1 MENTVGLKKAS
12 QAVSGF
18 IGAALLCTGMA
29 ANAQLLQVAT
39 VFPETDFSS
48 QILKRWMDGVT
59 AETDGRIKFRTHWAG
74 SLVGNKMLDG
84 MNDGVVDVALSFTPY
99 VSGEIIDLAPLDV
112 PFSFPVESDGLA
124 KFNREALPI
133 LDSIYEK
140 RGSRVVSAPPVLL
153 PDPVTCSDRFVS
165 DAEKWQG
172 VKIRTAGR
180 WQAETIKRW
189 GGSPVVL
196 AASDLYTGLKLGTI
210 DCTLMVYNGVLS
222 LKLYEP
228 AKYVTRVDHS
238 IAFGTINVANA
249 TWDRLSE
256 ADHKIML
263 EVGQQ
268 AMDWGIAEYAKAY
281 VSTMDKLIDAGA
293 DMCVPKQAEFDRLV
307 KAAND
312 VFTVEIEPN
321 VTPDGKQLIELI
333 NRYRDQ
339 VVVLPTVGPM
349 KECP

>member
-1 MENTVGLKKAS
+1 MHKIFGLKKAR
-12 QAVSGF
+12 QLIGGF
-18 IGAALLCTGMA
+18 IGAALLSTGVA

-39 VFPETDFSS
+39 AFPETDFSS
-48 QILKRWMDGVT
+48 QILKHWMDGVT
-59 AETDGRIKFRTHWAG
+59 AKTDGRIKFRAHWAG

-112 PFSFPVESDGLA
+112 PFSFPLDSNGLA
-124 KFNREALPI
+124 AFNKEALPI
-133 LDSIYEK
+133 LDAIYDK

-165 DAEKWQG
+165 DASKWQG

-210 DCTLMVYNGVLS
+210 DCALMVYNGVLS
-222 LKLYEP
+222 LKLHEP
-228 AKYVTRVDHS
+228 AKYITRVDHS
-238 IAFGTINVANA
+238 IAFGTINVANT
-249 TWDRLSE
+249 TWNRLSE
-256 ADHKIML
+256 ADRKIML
-263 EVGQQ
+263 EVGQES
-268 AMDWGIAEYAKAY
+268 MDWGIAEYAKTY
-281 VSTMDKLIDAGA
+281 VSTMDKLVAAGA

-307 KAAND
+307 AAAND
-312 VFTVEIEPN
+312 VFKVEIEPN
-321 VTPDGKQLIELI
+321 VTADGKQLIDLI

-339 VVVLPTVGPM
+339 VVALPTVGPI

>member
-1 MENTVGLKKAS
+1 MKKAFELKKAS
-12 QAVSGF
+12 QLISGF
-18 IGAALLCTGMA
+18 IGAALLCTGVA

-39 VFPETDFSS
+39 AFPETDFSS
-48 QILKRWMDGVT
+48 QILKQWMNGVT
-59 AETDGRIKFRTHWAG
+59 EKTDGRIKFRAHWAG

-112 PFSFPVESDGLA
+112 PFSFPLDSKGLA
-124 KFNREALPI
+124 DFNKEALPI
-133 LDSIYEK
+133 LDAIYEK

-165 DAEKWQG
+165 DADKWQG

-210 DCTLMVYNGVLS
+210 DCALMVYNGVLS

-238 IAFGTINVANA
+238 IAFGTINVANT
-249 TWDRLSE
+249 TWERLPE
-256 ADHKIML
+256 ADRQIML

-268 AMDWGIAEYAKAY
+268 AMDWGIAEYAKTY
-281 VSTMDKLIDAGA
+281 VSTMDKLVEAGA
-293 DMCVPKQAEFDRLV
+293 EMCVPKQAEFDRLV
-307 KAAND
+307 AAAND
-312 VFTVEIEPN
+312 VFKVEIEPN
-321 VTPDGKQLIELI
+321 VSPDGKQLIELI

-339 VVVLPTVGPM
+339 VVVLPTAGPI